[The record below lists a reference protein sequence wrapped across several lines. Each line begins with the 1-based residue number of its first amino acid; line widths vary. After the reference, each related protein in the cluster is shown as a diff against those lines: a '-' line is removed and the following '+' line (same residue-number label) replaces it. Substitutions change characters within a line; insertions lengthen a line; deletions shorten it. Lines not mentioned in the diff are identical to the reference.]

1 MRRFLKS
8 ALLIL
13 PRAYLYSST
22 STSELEWIDVPLN
35 PPSHGK
41 WHIDWQTGNSQAGPS
56 PQLLELMPTSPVSSQ
71 FNSKRPLDPASP
83 VQETLDLLRTPEAS
97 SGDYSEMVDHGKRTS
112 PHACRGDQ
120 IEKERQGNDHSFY
133 QLASKKRPL
142 DLNLSLHP
150 PALDKDTIQQPVWEN
165 VNTHSHSPAS
175 TEQGPLSSLSSSP
188 AELRTD
194 DRAAHDNP
202 VSSKIDDEV
211 MRHESRGKRL
221 KSSTPEIIA
230 DRLEKE
236 IQPSHASHNGV
247 STITAQ
253 MDLLSQLQAA
263 KAHFQDPKS
272 STHVTL
278 TTKMVSTD
286 DRWEEAGQ
294 STNERTL
301 RELRLDNLTTK
312 VWPWVIMIWEHARK
326 PLAQE
331 LNNIL
336 KPLVKNSI
344 EDYLHRN
351 HLETQGSRDAA
362 IWSELV
368 QQLEAKKRQIEAIS
382 PYLWTINTRV
392 LEILGVGIM
401 ETPYLEEQTKL
412 MNWFI
417 GFIFSRMAPSSA
429 HAPNDPLPRSELYR
443 LRDKPGGVY
452 DKILNAVNCDEH
464 KPLFKISVPWK
475 FVSNKPISTSQRQ
488 QLISQAVIHLLGF
501 YYKNRNPDKWSH
513 LFIEDRHFLLRVADF
528 GHRWMTRPLIK
539 QASTDADR
547 RNGGR
552 MMPWEDALLE
562 SVKEVDNRFKL
573 PVTTFERHVIPAE
586 LDAEE
591 AVPVFVDNEVFT
603 LGSQEQKVWAWIS
616 RMIIQATIS
625 APSEYRPT
633 GELTRGMM
641 NYLSGSLKSGRF
653 SERQKI
659 KFGSIVDDDKQ
670 LSAKLTKLFDF
681 LWSVNTQFLERLGC
695 DRSEETFNQEQRW
708 IHMYFG
714 FLLSKLNKTR
724 NELPTDQHQHPL
736 EQLEALLDNYF
747 FLSHGTIRE
756 LYKVKTPERVGQLYT
771 TMTTEDLT
779 LTEIVTHI
787 LGNYYKNQNSQKW
800 SQLFDNNQ
808 HLFNFLVK
816 ISSINFHRGRSS
828 QYRQRIFP
836 LFKSYHFLPWTEPV
850 ERWNKLISQNIK
862 KRFELKPSLIV
873 VDRWVE
879 PANGANPSR

>member
-112 PHACRGDQ
+112 PHASRGDQ

-133 QLASKKRPL
+133 QLASKKKPL

-150 PALDKDTIQQPVWEN
+150 PALDKDTIQQPVWGN
-165 VNTHSHSPAS
+165 NC
-175 TEQGPLSSLSSSP
+175 
-188 AELRTD
+188 ELMVH
-194 DRAAHDNP
+194 RAAHDNP

-211 MRHESRGKRL
+211 MRHENRGKRL

-230 DRLEKE
+230 DRLENE
-236 IQPSHASHNGV
+236 IQPSHASHDGV

-278 TTKMVSTD
+278 TTKMV
-286 DRWEEAGQ
+286 
-294 STNERTL
+294 
-301 RELRLDNLTTK
+301 
-312 VWPWVIMIWEHARK
+312 WPWVIMIWEHARK

-336 KPLVKNSI
+336 MPLVKNSI

-351 HLETQGSRDAA
+351 DLETQGSRDAA

-368 QQLEAKKRQIEAIS
+368 QQREAKKRQIEAIS

-401 ETPYLEEQTKL
+401 ETPYLEEQIKL

-429 HAPNDPLPRSELYR
+429 HAPNDPLPGSELYR

-464 KPLFKISVPWK
+464 KPLYKISVPWK

-603 LGSQEQKVWAWIS
+603 LGSQEPKVWAWIS
-616 RMIIQATIS
+616 RMIIK
-625 APSEYRPT
+625 PP
-633 GELTRGMM
+633 
-641 NYLSGSLKSGRF
+641 F
-653 SERQKI
+653 
-659 KFGSIVDDDKQ
+659 
-670 LSAKLTKLFDF
+670 
-681 LWSVNTQFLERLGC
+681 
-695 DRSEETFNQEQRW
+695 
-708 IHMYFG
+708 
-714 FLLSKLNKTR
+714 
-724 NELPTDQHQHPL
+724 
-736 EQLEALLDNYF
+736 
-747 FLSHGTIRE
+747 
-756 LYKVKTPERVGQLYT
+756 
-771 TMTTEDLT
+771 
-779 LTEIVTHI
+779 
-787 LGNYYKNQNSQKW
+787 
-800 SQLFDNNQ
+800 Q
-808 HLFNFLVK
+808 HL
-816 ISSINFHRGRSS
+816 
-828 QYRQRIFP
+828 
-836 LFKSYHFLPWTEPV
+836 
-850 ERWNKLISQNIK
+850 QNIDQQA
-862 KRFELKPSLIV
+862 SL
-873 VDRWVE
+873 RE
-879 PANGANPSR
+879 G